1 MQSALSFGIKPGLE
15 RMLELSRY
23 LGRPEQ
29 KLRVFHLAGTNG
41 KGSTSSYLTHILAS
55 GGYRV
60 GWFTSPYLERFTE
73 RIRVLSGAADLAAY
87 DRDEKAGEIGEIDFA
102 RIMSTISQAVTDMLA
117 TGQEHPT
124 EFELITAAAMLW
136 FAEQNCDYVV
146 LETGLGG
153 RLDATNICNQPEAV
167 IITSLGYDHMDRLG
181 TTIAEIATEKAG
193 IFKKG
198 TPVYAYDPA
207 ASYLSVTEQDI
218 VRTDEKAAEL
228 SCPLTWIGPDENRSR
243 GQLYCRETQSRIQGS
258 ISLPK
263 AHIDPASGLLSTFT
277 CNAGCNAARPIWK
290 PRA

>member
-87 DRDEKAGEIGEIDFA
+87 DRDGQAGEIGEIDFA
-102 RIMSTISQAVTDMLA
+102 RILSKIRQAVTDMLA
-117 TGQEHPT
+117 TGLEHPT

-153 RLDATNICNQPEAV
+153 YLMRPISAINSKQS
-167 IITSLGYDHMDRLG
+167 SLHRSAM
-181 TTIAEIATEKAG
+181 TIW
-193 IFKKG
+193 
-198 TPVYAYDPA
+198 
-207 ASYLSVTEQDI
+207 
-218 VRTDEKAAEL
+218 TD
-228 SCPLTWIGPDENRSR
+228 W
-243 GQLYCRETQSRIQGS
+243 
-258 ISLPK
+258 
-263 AHIDPASGLLSTFT
+263 
-277 CNAGCNAARPIWK
+277 ARPSLRLL
-290 PRA
+290 PRRRGSLRREHRSMLMILPLLIFPSLIKTLSALY